1 VIRLEVKDSV
11 RCGEDLVGQAV
22 WNSDGAKEPRRVL
35 VECRW
40 RLEGKGAKYEYSIDE
55 MVNLEVA
62 GKSQVTV
69 PFQFTIDGPPSYEGK
84 LFRIVWEV
92 VARADL
98 PWAIDEV
105 ETKIFLVQPALWT
118 ADDFENYEN
127 AMNDLDSDEEDE
139 EDDDSI
145 PAGT

>member
-1 VIRLEVKDSV
+1 VIRIEVADSV
-11 RCGEDLVGQAV
+11 RYGEELAGQAV
-22 WNSDGAKEPRRVL
+22 WNSDGGKEPRRVL

-40 RLEGKGAKYEYSIDE
+40 RLEGKGVKNEHAVDE
-55 MVNLEVA
+55 AVNLDVA

-69 PFQFTIDGPPSYEGK
+69 PFQFTIYGPLSYEGK
-84 LFRIVWEV
+84 LFRIVWEL

-105 ETKIFLVQPALWT
+105 ETKVVLVQPALWT
-118 ADDFENYEN
+118 PGDFENYEN
-127 AMNDLDSDEEDE
+127 AMNDLDSDDEDE
-139 EDDDSI
+139 DDDDSI